1 MFKIYDLN
9 YNEIRF
15 PVDDLG
21 FGLKSLDIDI
31 GPILYENI
39 YTQSSRADKLVKRY
53 PKDRTVTL
61 HAMFTS
67 YNKNVADWRL
77 KRDVIYEFFRT
88 LGVFYV
94 AEEYQP
100 FKLLKVLVDTDYLP
114 DRPVNIWGMLEIP
127 LKIIDTPFKQSLH
140 TTSDIDSEGVRWNDK
155 WAYGMGLSSEREQ
168 WKYSFEPNPTA
179 VNLGKVLFEQG
190 SIYQSNGQNNDGE
203 QSLGRLKNNYPVV
216 KGSSYKLY
224 ANEKSGTVRYIRIF
238 HYNSFGEKIEG
249 YDTLTN
255 LFGNAE
261 NEVEF
266 VALGTSIRL
275 LLYVEGD
282 NQVNVNGI
290 GTLTKITLE
299 CYTETTHSI
308 RFYNAGTEEVKLI
321 QQKES
326 EIKIDIKSS
335 VNWLE
340 IHDGKQTFRLNR
352 AVKSGDTL
360 IIRGHQILLNGNNV
374 AGNSNRVFLIVG
386 KGWNDWELRG
396 LSNFKFSI
404 NFRFL
409 YD

>member
-1 MFKIYDLN
+1 MVKFYDKN
-9 YNEIRF
+9 MNE
-15 PVDDLG
+15 VYL
-21 FGLKSLDIDI
+21 
-31 GPILYENI
+31 
-39 YTQSSRADKLVKRY
+39 
-53 PKDRTVTL
+53 PKDTDL
-61 HAMFTS
+61 HYGS
-67 YNKNVADWRL
+67 YPLELNISSIEHEKQGKKRVPIGRQASLSAFIIASRETDMKL
-77 KRDVIYEFFRT
+77 KIKRVYEFFR
-88 LGVFYV
+88 LLEEFYV
-94 AEEYQP
+94 ADGDTPYE
-100 FKLLKVLVDTDYLP
+100 LLKVSVEQTYTIGFGNGALIDF
-114 DRPVNIWGMLEIP
+114 EIP
-127 LKIIDTPFKQSLH
+127 LTVHKPYFKQSLH
-140 TTSDIDSEGVRWNDK
+140 TTLDIDREGVRWNDK
-155 WAYGMGLSSEREQ
+155 WGYGMGLSSERER

-360 IIRGHQILLNGNNV
+360 IIRGHQILLNENNV
-374 AGNSNRVFLIVG
+374 AGNSNRVFLTVK
-386 KGWNDWELRG
+386 KGWNDWEVRG
-396 LSNFKFSI
+396 LGNFKFSI